1 MRDAPATAVRLPAA
15 LSARRALGAAAVGL
29 LAASPLAVVGEPVL
43 VPIVGWIVA
52 TTITLAGVW
61 RNVWPQDHA
70 GTKQL
75 AEQESRTRTT
85 DTEVLTAAC
94 VSLGAVV
101 LALIRSHARQDA
113 WASAAVVLSVVA
125 IALSWCL
132 VNTVFA
138 LKYARLYYLDED
150 GGIDFKQA
158 EPPAYS
164 DFAYLAFS
172 IGMAFAVAETEPTST
187 VIRKVALGHALLS
200 YIFGTGL
207 LAVAVSLV
215 TDL

>member
-1 MRDAPATAVRLPAA
+1 VRTTPATAVRLPAA
-15 LSARRALGAAAVGL
+15 LSARRALAAAAVGV
-29 LAASPLAVVGEPVL
+29 LAAGPLAVMGELVL

-52 TTITLAGVW
+52 TTIILAGVW

-70 GTKQL
+70 GTKRL

-101 LALIRSHARQDA
+101 LALVRSNARQDA
-113 WASAAVVLSVVA
+113 WASASVVLSLLA

-138 LKYARLYYLDED
+138 LKYARLYYLDQD

-158 EPPAYS
+158 EQPAYS

-172 IGMAFAVAETEPTST
+172 VGMSFGVPETEPTST
-187 VIRKVALGHALLS
+187 AIRKVALGHALFS
-200 YIFGTGL
+200 YTFGTGI
-207 LAVAVSLV
+207 LAVAVNLV

>member
-1 MRDAPATAVRLPAA
+1 MRDAAATALRLPAA

-29 LAASPLAVVGEPVL
+29 LAATPLAVVGEPVL
-43 VPIVGWIVA
+43 VPVIGWIVA

-61 RNVWPQDHA
+61 RSVWPQDHA
-70 GTKQL
+70 GTKRL
-75 AEQESRTRTT
+75 AEHESRTRTT
-85 DTEVLTAAC
+85 DTEILTAAC
-94 VSLGAVV
+94 VSLGAVI
-101 LALIRSHARQDA
+101 LALIRSHERQDA
-113 WASAAVVLSVVA
+113 WASASVVLSVVA
-125 IALSWCL
+125 IGLSWCL

-150 GGIDFKQA
+150 GGIDFRQA

-172 IGMAFAVAETEPTST
+172 IGMSFGVPETEPTST
-187 VIRKVALGHALLS
+187 AIRKVALGHALLS

-215 TDL
+215 TNL